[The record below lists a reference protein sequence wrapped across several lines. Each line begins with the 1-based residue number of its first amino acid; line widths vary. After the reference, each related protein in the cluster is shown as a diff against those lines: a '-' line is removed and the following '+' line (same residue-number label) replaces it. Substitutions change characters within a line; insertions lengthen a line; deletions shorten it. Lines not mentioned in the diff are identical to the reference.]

1 MSRAFCTIALL
12 LGFWVATEANL
23 SAEASAPLSCAAST
37 PEGAR
42 ININTA
48 GADEL
53 VTLRGIGPSRAQAIL
68 DARAKRAFRRVEDI
82 LRVHGI
88 GRKTFRL
95 LRDCIRV
102 Q

>member
-1 MSRAFCTIALL
+1 MSRTLCTTALL
-12 LGFWVATEANL
+12 LCFWLVTQANV
-23 SAEASAPLSCAAST
+23 SAEGSAPPSCA
-37 PEGAR
+37 EGVR

-48 GADEL
+48 SVDEL

-68 DARAKRAFRRVEDI
+68 EARAKRVFRRVEDI

-88 GRKTFRL
+88 GRKTFRV
-95 LRDCIRV
+95 LRGCIRV

>member
-1 MSRAFCTIALL
+1 VSRALCTVALL
-12 LGFWVATEANL
+12 LGFWGVTQANV
-23 SAEASAPLSCAAST
+23 SAEASAPLSCAEST
-37 PEGAR
+37 REGAR

-48 GADEL
+48 GVDEL

-68 DARAKRAFRRVEDI
+68 DTRAKRAFRRVEDI